1 MLKQFFKK
9 YKKTIKGYSLILIG
23 SVLFVHGLATI
34 HTKKHTDKSYSKKE
48 MILKGKDLVLKSGCM
63 RCHSF
68 IAGKQIKG
76 IDSLAGFGDR
86 HLSIKET
93 MEAIRSCKMDI
104 YCSERLTD
112 KQVKYIAYYLNS
124 LKNKKDSSP
133 ANSQELKK

>member
-9 YKKTIKGYSLILIG
+9 YKKIVKGYSLILIG

-34 HTKKHTDKSYSKKE
+34 HTDSKSYSKKE
-48 MILKGKDLVLKSGCM
+48 MILKGRELVFKSGCI

-76 IDSLAGFGDR
+76 IDSLADFGNR
-86 HLSIKET
+86 HLTIKET

-104 YCSERLTD
+104 YCSERLTN

-133 ANSQELKK
+133 LNIPELKK

>member
-9 YKKTIKGYSLILIG
+9 YKKTIKGYSLIFMG
-23 SVLFVHGLATI
+23 SVLFVHGLTTI
-34 HTKKHTDKSYSKKE
+34 HTNKSYSKKE
-48 MILKGKDLVLKSGCM
+48 MILKGRELVFKSGCI

-76 IDSLAGFGDR
+76 IDSLADFGER
-86 HLSIKET
+86 HLTISET

-104 YCSERLTD
+104 YCSELLTN

-124 LKNKKDSSP
+124 LKNKKYFSP
-133 ANSQELKK
+133 VNNPERKK